1 MVKERNT
8 KRISEGTNLRELM
21 TLGVAFS
28 FGVAS
33 LIVIKIFAE
42 LGSATNLLAVVV
54 TGSALIVYAAASYF
68 SNQTKIEPETIGDN
82 CYYLGFLFTLTSLS
96 IALFQISQ
104 LDNDVIA
111 YRQLISGFGVA
122 LSSTIIGVFL
132 RVILMQGRHD
142 LAAREREARLSLS
155 KATSE
160 LRGALAES
168 IAEMKSFSIEVTQ
181 VLSETATSI
190 AKVAEDARNTQKNSI
205 TSETEKSLAAIEGK
219 LTSVNELITK
229 QLTDALTG
237 ITKTA
242 GSEMRS
248 FANNSVSESK
258 AAVSELKSEIANTND
273 QITHLVAALTSSTKG
288 LTNAV
293 EEAIKSIDNFNST
306 TAKSTSAVAQDLG
319 TTIKGLSDQSND
331 IHESLQKIKTLSRQI
346 EKERANWFVRLW
358 LRIKGKGVG

>member
-1 MVKERNT
+1 MANEKNI
-8 KRISEGTNLRELM
+8 KRIREGNNLRELI
-21 TLGVAFS
+21 TLGAAFT
-28 FGVAS
+28 FGVVS
-33 LIVIKIFAE
+33 LVIIKIFAD
-42 LGSATNLLAVVV
+42 LGNVTNLLAVAV
-54 TGSALIVYAAASYF
+54 TGAALFTYAAVSYF

-132 RVILMQGRHD
+132 RVILLQGRHD

-160 LRGALAES
+160 LRGVLAQS
-168 IAEMKSFSIEVTQ
+168 IVQMKSFSVEITQ

-190 AKVAEDARNTQKNSI
+190 AKVAEDARNTQKSSI

-219 LTSVNELITK
+219 LASVNELISK

-237 ITKTA
+237 ITQTA

-248 FANNSVSESK
+248 FANKSVSESK
-258 AAVSELKSEIANTND
+258 AAVTELKSEFTNTNE
-273 QITHLVAALTSSTKG
+273 QITQLVAALTASTKG

-293 EEAIKSIDNFNST
+293 EESVKSIEKFNST
-306 TAKSTSAVAQDLG
+306 TANSTNSVAQDLAAS
-319 TTIKGLSDQSND
+319 IKGLSDQSNE
-331 IHESLQKIKTLSRQI
+331 IHESLRKIQALSRNIQ
-346 EKERANWFVRLW
+346 KERLNLFSRLW
-358 LRIKGKGVG
+358 LRIRSRRIG

>member
-1 MVKERNT
+1 MAKERNI
-8 KRISEGTNLRELM
+8 KRISEGANLRELI
-21 TLGVAFS
+21 TLGIAFS
-28 FGVAS
+28 FGVAA
-33 LIVIKIFAE
+33 LLVIKIFAE
-42 LGSATNLLAVVV
+42 LGNITNSLAVVV
-54 TGSALIVYAAASYF
+54 TGAALFAYAAVSYF

-104 LDNDVIA
+104 LGNDVIA

-132 RVILMQGRHD
+132 RLILMQGRHD
-142 LAAREREARLSLS
+142 LAARDREARLSLS

-160 LRGALAES
+160 LRGVLAQS
-168 IAEMKSFSIEVTQ
+168 IAEMKSFSVEVTQ

-190 AKVAEDARNTQKNSI
+190 AKVAEDARNTQKSSI
-205 TSETEKSLAAIEGK
+205 TNETEKSLAAIEGK
-219 LTSVNELITK
+219 LASVNQIITK

-237 ITKTA
+237 ITQTA

-258 AAVSELKSEIANTND
+258 AAVTELKSEIANTNE
-273 QITHLVAALTSSTKG
+273 QITQLVAALTTSTKG

-293 EEAIKSIDNFNST
+293 DEAVNSIDNFNST
-306 TAKSTSAVAQDLG
+306 TAMSTNAVAQDLG
-319 TTIKGLSDQSND
+319 ASIKGLSDQSND
-331 IHESLQKIKTLSRQI
+331 IHKSLQKIQALSRQI
-346 EKERANWFVRLW
+346 EKERANWFVRL
-358 LRIKGKGVG
+358 LLQIRRNRVG